1 MINIIE
7 EIINFLEY
15 LTKNEHDI
23 EKREEGNLIKKFGK
37 ENYKRIYSLLVSR
50 GRIGSLPFEKN
61 EKNFRKI
68 YITDEG
74 LEFLENYYQRTT
86 LNEHNK
92 STLYLTTILVLTTIL
107 SAFLGIKLTDPLILI
122 IIYLILVILT
132 TVIFKKNKIIRV

>member
-1 MINIIE
+1 MA
-7 EIINFLEY
+7 
-15 LTKNEHDI
+15 
-23 EKREEGNLIKKFGK
+23 KKDD
-37 ENYKRIYSLLVSR
+37 
-50 GRIGSLPFEKN
+50 